1 MEKKKQF
8 HNSEHSYVKSF
19 VFLTFK
25 SKELCG
31 IFCNSWT
38 ASATQMSDTKDQV
51 VLCSRMSI
59 LKLNSLY
66 KVLVVLKTN
75 RDEKLS
81 LWFCLK
87 CTVFFLATFNI
98 FGYLL
103 AFDGREDP
111 KVLQWL
117 CKSLHSLWFQDLIK
131 KLLVIDRTKRIG
143 NLKVFFISIGNQ
155 KVLKYISSFCVCNV
169 QLKDLNVGSLPFSC
183 LINDNFKSFV
193 ETFRFI
199 ARLAILS
206 YLNMFCN
213 HKRNNIHI
221 YCLHRLEQRM
231 WRGTNG
237 SRESTGR
244 TSITGL

>member
-1 MEKKKQF
+1 MKYWHFSGEKKQF

-59 LKLNSLY
+59 LKSNSLY
-66 KVLVVLKTN
+66 KVFVVLKTN
-75 RDEKLS
+75 RDEKAPSMILPEVY
-81 LWFCLK
+81 C
-87 CTVFFLATFNI
+87 FFLATFNI

-103 AFDGREDP
+103 AFGGREDP

-143 NLKVFFISIGNQ
+143 NLKVFFIYWQSEGAWNT
-155 KVLKYISSFCVCNV
+155 F
-169 QLKDLNVGSLPFSC
+169 FR
-183 LINDNFKSFV
+183 FKSLV
-193 ETFRFI
+193 SVR
-199 ARLAILS
+199 
-206 YLNMFCN
+206 YN
-213 HKRNNIHI
+213 
-221 YCLHRLEQRM
+221 
-231 WRGTNG
+231 
-237 SRESTGR
+237 
-244 TSITGL
+244 

>member
-1 MEKKKQF
+1 MAFFATHEQPALLKCQTQKIKWY
-8 HNSEHSYVKSF
+8 YVVGWVSWNQILCTKS
-19 VFLTFK
+19 LWYWRRTGMK
-25 SKELCG
+25 S
-31 IFCNSWT
+31 
-38 ASATQMSDTKDQV
+38 
-51 VLCSRMSI
+51 
-59 LKLNSLY
+59 SLY
-66 KVLVVLKTN
+66 DFAWSVL
-75 RDEKLS
+75 
-81 LWFCLK
+81 F
-87 CTVFFLATFNI
+87 FFLATFNI

-103 AFDGREDP
+103 AFGGREDP

-143 NLKVFFISIGNQ
+143 NLKVFFIFIGNQ

-206 YLNMFCN
+206 YLKMFCN

-237 SRESTGR
+237 SRGSTGR
-244 TSITGL
+244 TSITGLSPFSTSTSFSSSSSRFIKG